1 MYEKKVH
8 FYRYRIGIDILLK
21 MYGKK
26 FTFTAIESISNCYRY
41 RYRYV
46 TDFIDNG
53 KSELSFCPVHIYR
66 INHVISTLLYTL
78 LSLCVPFPPPLLI
91 TLSGI

>member
-8 FYRYRIGIDILLK
+8 FYRYRISIDILLK

-26 FTFTAIESISNCYRY
+26 FTFTAIEAISNCY

-53 KSELSFCPVHIYR
+53 KSELPFCPVH
-66 INHVISTLLYTL
+66 T
-78 LSLCVPFPPPLLI
+78 
-91 TLSGI
+91 